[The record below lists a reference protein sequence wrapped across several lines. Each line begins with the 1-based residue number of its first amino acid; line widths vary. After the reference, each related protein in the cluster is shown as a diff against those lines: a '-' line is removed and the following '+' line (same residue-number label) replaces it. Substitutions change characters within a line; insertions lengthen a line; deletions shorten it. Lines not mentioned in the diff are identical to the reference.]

1 MRKTIMMLGTLGV
14 LILSCKK
21 EVGPQGIQGVTGAT
35 GAIGSTGSTG
45 AQGNANVM
53 NKTVTVYSSD
63 WQWDPSYNQ
72 WYYNYTTNLDYQS
85 GVICY
90 VLSGNGQEAMPYHSQ
105 INGTITSFANR
116 LLTSGYLK
124 FEYYNK
130 SSTLARPSSDTY
142 FYIVSIPPGMII
154 NPNVDLKNY
163 EEVKKAL
170 EF

>member
-1 MRKTIMMLGTLGV
+1 MMLGTLGV

-21 EVGPQGIQGVTGAT
+21 EVTGPQGIQGIQGVQGVAGATGSTGAT
-35 GAIGSTGSTG
+35 GAK
-45 AQGNANVM
+45 GNANVI
-53 NKTVTVYSSD
+53 NKTITVSPTDWEWNSD
-63 WQWDPSYNQ
+63 YNQ
-72 WYYNYTTNLDYQS
+72 WYYNYTTDLDYQS

-90 VLSGNGQEAMPYHSQ
+90 VLSGNGREAMPYYSQ

-142 FYIVSIPPGMII
+142 FYIVSIPPGMVIK
-154 NPNVDLKNY
+154 PNVDMKNY
-163 EEVKKAL
+163 EEVLKAL
-170 EF
+170 DF